1 MKEYKITMTFTIEAV
16 ESNYDKIVDFAD
28 ELADKIIDS
37 EELII
42 NDDISIVDTDIDN
55 IEDLNSDEDDDDDYD
70 EYDD

>member
-28 ELADKIIDS
+28 ELADKIIES

-42 NDDISIVDTDIDN
+42 NDDISIVDTDVDN
-55 IEDLNSDEDDDDDYD
+55 IEDLSSEDEEYE